1 MVKINFF
8 FKFVDDV
15 KFHPKWNSIDGNI
28 DRRSF
33 HGDYELQNKYPL
45 NVAGRTGIIGR
56 GLLGRWAV
64 NHAADPVV
72 TRWKRNIDGTI
83 KRNNISGKYV

>member
-1 MVKINFF
+1 MT
-8 FKFVDDV
+8 DDV
-15 KFHPKWNSIDGNI
+15 NFQPKWHSLDGNI

-33 HGDYELQNKYPL
+33 HGEYEIRDKYPL
-45 NVAGRTGIIGR
+45 NVAGRTGIAGR

-72 TRWKRNIDGTI
+72 TRWKRNADGTI
-83 KRNNISGKYV
+83 EKNTTTGK

>member
-1 MVKINFF
+1 MT
-8 FKFVDDV
+8 DDV
-15 KFHPKWNSIDGNI
+15 NFHPKWHSLDGNI

-33 HGDYELQNKYPL
+33 HGAYEIRDKYPL
-45 NVAGRTGIIGR
+45 NVAGRTGIAGR

-83 KRNNISGKYV
+83 ETNATTAK